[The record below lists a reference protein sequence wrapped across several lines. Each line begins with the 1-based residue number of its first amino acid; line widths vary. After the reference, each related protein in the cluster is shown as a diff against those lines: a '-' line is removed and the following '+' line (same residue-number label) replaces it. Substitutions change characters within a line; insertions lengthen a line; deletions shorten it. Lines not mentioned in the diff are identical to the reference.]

1 MKYLISLILLYVE
14 HLVRLMVGM
23 SEIYG
28 LTRYAINW
36 TSGLTHAAANNALG
50 LTNVFNKWVVLV

>member
-23 SEIYG
+23 NEIYG
-28 LTRYAINW
+28 LTRCAINW
-36 TSGLTHAAANNALG
+36 TSGLTDAAANNGLG
-50 LTNVFNKWVVLV
+50 LTNVFNKWIVMV